1 MARGAVRAI
10 FKEIKMAL
18 LKTVGLVLV
27 ATPAYLGLASFG
39 AAGALVGACVALALL
54 SLTYYL

>member
-1 MARGAVRAI
+1 
-10 FKEIKMAL
+10 MAL
-18 LKTVGLVLV
+18 LKTIGLVLV
-27 ATPAYLGLASFG
+27 ATPAYLALASFG